1 MSGLSD
7 ISEYFGKGVSGFVG
21 NKFRVEISALGFPKL
36 RFYVKKCSIP
46 FENLVFVED
55 IYVSDSTLAK
65 PKNVISVQSWYD
77 LSMTLRMDE
86 SNQIIKSLQT
96 LFRSTHNLG
105 KYEVSRSP
113 TLFTV
118 SVTVYGANYETV
130 YSRGFSNC
138 SIVEMNAYDVDSSDR
153 KLKEYELKILTNGNP
168 MYSSTGS
175 MVPLSDGA
183 KVKCTD
189 EAAKI
194 QAALKKYKIA
204 YNKYKSPS
212 PEGNYYFNESRI
224 MQALTESSILV
235 VLAAAKKNSNV
246 CSRIDTFFPFDI
258 SPDVNPTAH
267 PKIKEYATQCGLNV
281 SSDIRFQNDKV

>member
-1 MSGLSD
+1 MSGLSE

-21 NKFRVEISALGFPKL
+21 NKFRVEIAALGFHKL
-36 RFYVKKCSIP
+36 RFYVKKCAMP
-46 FENLVFVED
+46 FENLMFVED
-55 IYVSDSTLAK
+55 IYVSESTLAR
-65 PKNVISVQSWYD
+65 PKNVIAVQSWYD

-86 SNQIIKSLQT
+86 SNQIIKNLQS
-96 LFRSTHNLG
+96 LFRSTHNLA
-105 KYEVSRSP
+105 KYETSRSP

-118 SVTVYGANYETV
+118 SIVVYGANYETV
-130 YSRGFSNC
+130 YSKGFSNC

-153 KLKEYELKILTNGNP
+153 KLKDYEIKILTNGNP
-168 MYSSTGS
+168 MYSNTNS
-175 MVPLSDGA
+175 MVPLADGA

-194 QAALKKYKIA
+194 QAALKKYRDA

-224 MQALTESSILV
+224 MQALTESSILA
-235 VLAAAKKNSNV
+235 VLGAAKKNSNI
-246 CSRIDTFFPFDI
+246 CSRINGFFPFDI

-267 PKIKEYATQCGLNV
+267 AKIKEYATQCGLNV
-281 SSDIRFQNDKV
+281 STDIRFQNDKG